1 MLLCLPQMM
10 RRVRSLSRRLLLSAK
25 GNNRIDPLVTRL
37 FEVWYDMPFAPAHY
51 YSPLPDIRSLKQNL
65 PRWYKE
71 DTSPGVDW
79 NLPEQLE
86 LLEKL
91 TAYSAE
97 ARSLPAFSE
106 VTQDGYG
113 PGYGEI
119 EALLL
124 YMMLRRVKPSRVV
137 EVGSGVSTFYTLT
150 ALEANHSRDHVASNL
165 TCVEPYPNDKLR
177 SLVAER
183 NVGLRACQVQDAGF
197 EIFEQLSAN
206 DVLFIDSSH
215 VSKKDS
221 DVDFLFLEVL
231 PRLRKDVLIHIH
243 DISFPMPALPR
254 EHFLFDTYLFWNE
267 SALVRAFLTFNT
279 TFRIVMC
286 QSYLHHYQ
294 PDALKA
300 LVPTYNP
307 ATHFPSSLWLQR
319 VS

>member
-1 MLLCLPQMM
+1 
-10 RRVRSLSRRLLLSAK
+10 
-25 GNNRIDPLVTRL
+25 
-37 FEVWYDMPFAPAHY
+37 MPFAPAHY
-51 YSPLPDIRSLKQNL
+51 YSPLPDIRTLKQNL

-79 NLPEQLE
+79 NLQEQLE
-86 LLEKL
+86 LIERL
-91 TAYSAE
+91 APYSAE
-97 ARSLPAFSE
+97 LDSLPPFSE

-124 YMMLRRVKPSRVV
+124 YMILRHVKPSRVV
-137 EVGSGVSTFYTLT
+137 EIGSGVSTFYTLK
-150 ALEANHSRDHVASNL
+150 ALAANRERDNVASNL
-165 TCVEPYPNDKLR
+165 TCVEPYPNNKLR
-177 SLVAER
+177 ALASER
-183 NVGLRACQVQDAGF
+183 NVGLRECEVQNAGL
-197 EIFEQLSAN
+197 EIFQELSAN

-243 DISFPMPALPR
+243 DISLPMPALPR
-254 EHFLFDTYLFWNE
+254 DHFLFDTYLFWNE
-267 SALVRAFLTFNT
+267 NSLVRAFLTFNT

-286 QSYLHHYQ
+286 QSYLHYHK
-294 PDALKA
+294 PEALQA
-300 LVPTYNP
+300 LVPAYNP
-307 ATHFPSSLWLQR
+307 QVHFPSSLWLRR